1 MAAIGIIG
9 DDAQP
14 GMRVLALAYIGAG
27 IVVLLLVFGVWL
39 FGNAHAGD
47 PVARVALH
55 LPALPKHAA
64 QVKQASLP
72 PPPQG
77 PQATIDATQQTGATP
92 PLAEQGA
99 NATPQQGEPTVPA
112 NVVPGSISKPVYAG
126 RALVADPS
134 LIEQTSDGP
143 LPRVADSGRAPM
155 DAYAAPPPPVG
166 RPKIAIVITGLGF
179 SARETSA
186 ALQQLPSQVT
196 LAFAPYSNDAQ
207 RWAGEARRQG
217 HEILVE
223 VPMEPYDFPD
233 SDPGPHTLRAG
244 VDEEANT
251 QRLVW
256 ALTRFTGY
264 VGVTN
269 LLGSRFL
276 ADQDSLAPVLTFL
289 TRRGLLFYDNG
300 SVSRSLAPQ
309 VAHRTG
315 TAFAQGATTI
325 DRIQT
330 AMEID
335 RRLSDLETR
344 ARATGS
350 ASGTGFVYPVT
361 MERVALWAQGL
372 QGRGFV
378 LVPASAIV
386 ARSN

>member
-1 MAAIGIIG
+1 MAVIGITG
-9 DDAQP
+9 DDARS
-14 GMRVLALAYIGAG
+14 GMRVLALAYIATGTAL
-27 IVVLLLVFGVWL
+27 LLLVFGIWL
-39 FGNAHAGD
+39 FGNSRAGD
-47 PVARVALH
+47 PVVRIALKAPPSVTHVAQSRAPSNEPNGQAVMNAVPPPGDVSATAQPGNSTLPQ
-55 LPALPKHAA
+55 LPA
-64 QVKQASLP
+64 
-72 PPPQG
+72 
-77 PQATIDATQQTGATP
+77 
-92 PLAEQGA
+92 
-99 NATPQQGEPTVPA
+99 GEPTVPA
-112 NVVPGSISKPVYAG
+112 NVVPGSITRPVYAG
-126 RALVADPS
+126 RALVADPA

-143 LPRVADSGRAPM
+143 LPRIADSGRAPI
-155 DAYAAPPPPVG
+155 DAYAAPAPPAG

-186 ALQQLPSQVT
+186 ALALLPAAVT
-196 LAFAPYSNDAQ
+196 LAFAPYSNDVQ
-207 RWAGEARRQG
+207 RWVGQARKQG

-244 VDEEANT
+244 IDEEANT

-264 VGVTN
+264 TGITN

-309 VAHRTG
+309 VARRTG
-315 TAFAQGATTI
+315 TAFAQGAVTI

-335 RRLSDLETR
+335 RRLSELEAR
-344 ARATGS
+344 ARATGF

-361 MERVALWAQGL
+361 MERVSLWARGL
-372 QGRGFV
+372 NGRGFV

>member
-1 MAAIGIIG
+1 MAVIGITG
-9 DDAQP
+9 EDARP
-14 GMRVLALAYIGAG
+14 GMRVLALAYVAAGAA
-27 IVVLLLVFGVWL
+27 LFLLVFGIWL
-39 FGNAHAGD
+39 FGNSHAGD
-47 PVARVALH
+47 PVVRLALK
-55 LPALPKHAA
+55 PASPINHAA
-64 QVKQASLP
+64 RAKAPSHAPNEQAVINGVPPPGSVPPSAQPGTPTLP
-72 PPPQG
+72 PP
-77 PQATIDATQQTGATP
+77 AS
-92 PLAEQGA
+92 
-99 NATPQQGEPTVPA
+99 GEPTVPA
-112 NVVPGSISKPVYAG
+112 NVVPGSITKPVYAG
-126 RALVADPS
+126 SALVADPAM
-134 LIEQTSDGP
+134 IEQTSDGP
-143 LPRVADSGRAPM
+143 LPRIADNGRAPI
-155 DAYAAPPPPVG
+155 DAYAAPAPPAG

-186 ALQQLPSQVT
+186 ALAQLPAAVT

-207 RWAGEARRQG
+207 RWVGEARKQG
-217 HEILVE
+217 HEVLVE

-244 VDEEANT
+244 VDDEANT

-264 VGVTN
+264 TGITN

-276 ADQDSLAPVLTFL
+276 ADQDSLAPILTFL

-300 SVSRSLAPQ
+300 SVSRSQAPQ
-309 VAHRTG
+309 VAKRTG
-315 TAFAQGATTI
+315 TAFAQGAVTI

-335 RRLSDLETR
+335 RRLSELETR
-344 ARATGS
+344 ARANGS

-372 QGRGFV
+372 NGRGFV